1 MHRGLSI
8 VNGGGGGGGGALCQ
22 PPPPPQ
28 TIDNP
33 LWLCPCLE
41 HKLTVQ
47 PEFHSIVR
55 FAQSTSFSYIVKVLL
70 SLQLRN
76 KFLLLHFMVTN
87 DVIPIDHFSKYFAS
101 VFYSV

>member
-1 MHRGLSI
+1 MHGGLSI
-8 VNGGGGGGGGALCQ
+8 VNGEGGGASLCYS
-22 PPPPPQ
+22 PPPPPP

-70 SLQLRN
+70 SLHV
-76 KFLLLHFMVTN
+76 K
-87 DVIPIDHFSKYFAS
+87 K
-101 VFYSV
+101 